1 MSKRTIITTVAAVL
15 IAVPGLLEAQRRGRN
30 PPRGQGR
37 GRIEMEQRVRATFQR
52 RLFAD
57 LGLTTTERSSV
68 QEVMATFRQH
78 RVDFAQRERETRER
92 VQDLRARRVDGE
104 EIPEAEAREALE
116 AITQLRQ
123 EEAQLFMD
131 EKDALLQTLRPDE
144 VLRLFQARDAF
155 ADRIRRLRRG
165 GGRDGVMMPGGGML
179 PDGGSP
185 PGGFRP
191 GGNWPPG

>member
-1 MSKRTIITTVAAVL
+1 MSKRRIITTLAAVL

-30 PPRGQGR
+30 PTRGQAR
-37 GRIEMEQRVRATFQR
+37 VRIEMEQRVRATFQR

-57 LGLTTTERSSV
+57 LGLTTGERSSV
-68 QEVMATFRQH
+68 QGVMARFQQR

-92 VQDLRARRVDGE
+92 VQDLRARQADGE
-104 EIPEAEAREALE
+104 EIPESEAREALE

-123 EEAQLFMD
+123 EEAQLFRD
-131 EKDALLQTLRPDE
+131 EQTALLQTLRPDQ
-144 VLRLFQARDAF
+144 VLRLLQARDAF

-165 GGRDGVMMPGGGML
+165 GGGNGGMMPGGGSL
-179 PDGGSP
+179 

-191 GGNWPPG
+191 GGIWPPG

>member
-30 PPRGQGR
+30 PLMGQRR

-57 LGLTTTERSSV
+57 LGLTTAERSSV
-68 QEVMATFRQH
+68 QGVMATFRQR
-78 RVDFAQRERETRER
+78 RVDFAQREQETRER
-92 VQDLRARRVDGE
+92 VQDLRARRGNGE

-123 EEAQLFMD
+123 EEAQLFQD
-131 EKDALLQTLRPDE
+131 EQTALLQTLRPDQ
-144 VLRLFQARDAF
+144 VLRMLQARDAF

-165 GGRDGVMMPGGGML
+165 GGQDGGMMPG
-179 PDGGSP
+179 GGSP

>member
-30 PPRGQGR
+30 PMRGQGR

-57 LGLTTTERSSV
+57 LGLTTAERSSV
-68 QEVMATFRQH
+68 QGVMATFRQQ

-92 VQDLRARRVDGE
+92 VQDLRARRGNGE
-104 EIPEAEAREALE
+104 EIPEAEARAALE

-123 EEAQLFMD
+123 EEAQLFQD
-131 EKDALLQTLRPDE
+131 EQTALLQTLRPDQ
-144 VLRLFQARDAF
+144 VLRMLQARDAF
-155 ADRIRRLRRG
+155 GDRIRRLRRG